1 LTVKTIQGGFF
12 FRRMEMEDIGKWFE
26 SMIVESGPEPEPEPE
41 TISEPEPKAKDK
53 KAPPRPKKAKKA
65 PKAPKGNAKPLTL
78 NKAERRWIDKLGAD
92 SFYHTKPTHVFGGFV
107 LRTDGKSLVQVKK
120 NVYGKIDPKDLCEKS
135 CMICNTT
142 KEWEYTSGKLYNPNT
157 PCAIVEKGVFKKA
170 LVAIGSIINEDHQ
183 RPVNLLIS
191 GRKNT
196 VVVSGKNTAGE
207 SGKVE
212 IDNAR
217 VSGLTVGGKFPMP
230 ILRNIASGSGKD
242 TVTIY
247 RSTANKMAWAFVT
260 DKMSVIVNQVK
271 AQKRKKER
279 KKERKESY

>member
-1 LTVKTIQGGFF
+1 
-12 FRRMEMEDIGKWFE
+12 MEDIGKWFE
-26 SMIVESGPEPEPEPE
+26 SMIVESDQKESDPEE
-41 TISEPEPKAKDK
+41 ISEPKPKAKAKKAPKRAK

-65 PKAPKGNAKPLTL
+65 PKAKAKTKPLTL
-78 NKAERRWIDKLGAD
+78 NKTERRWIDKLGAD
-92 SFYHTKPTHVFGGFV
+92 GFYHTKPTHVFGGFV
-107 LRTDGKSLVQVKK
+107 CRTDGKSLVQVKK

-142 KEWEYTSGKLYNPNT
+142 KEWEYTSGKLYNPNS
-157 PCAIVEKGVFKKA
+157 PHAIVEKGVFKKA
-170 LVAIGSIINEDHQ
+170 LIAIGSIINEDHQ
-183 RPVNLLIS
+183 RPVNLLIN

-230 ILRNIASGSGKD
+230 ILRNIASGSAKD

-247 RSTANKMAWAFVT
+247 KSTANKMAWAFVT
-260 DKMSVIVNQVK
+260 DKMSVIVTQVK
-271 AQKRKKER
+271 RNKKKDRKIGS
-279 KKERKESY
+279 SY